1 MIRILLIASVL
12 HITIPMS
19 GQKITIDP
27 EVSMLALG
35 DSYTIGQSVPEN
47 ERWPHQF
54 IDLLR
59 ENGVVAE
66 YPDYIATTGWTTKN
80 LLQGI
85 ETKLNSEKAYNL
97 VSILIGVNN
106 QYQGLNISLY
116 EPDLRTILDKALEIV
131 ENDTTRIFMLSIPDY
146 AYTPFGSGLN
156 SITAGI
162 NAYNAINKR
171 VAGEYNIIYVDITPI
186 SRQGT
191 INPDLVAYD
200 GLHPSGLQYSLWV
213 EEIMPQLE
221 FSQAVQVE
229 SKYIPSQEASLN
241 LQVFPN
247 PAKSGI
253 QISSDKNPDSLRIW
267 NIQGMQLA
275 EISNPVMP
283 IHLDI
288 SAFSPGVYILE
299 GIASGEGT
307 IIRFVVR

>member
-1 MIRILLIASVL
+1 S
-12 HITIPMS
+12 
-19 GQKITIDP
+19 QKITIDP

-35 DSYTIGQSVPEN
+35 DSYTIGQSVPVN
-47 ERWPHQF
+47 ERWPHQL

-59 ENGVVAE
+59 DKGVVAE

-106 QYQGLNISLY
+106 QYQGLDISLY
-116 EPDLRTILDKALEIV
+116 EPDLRTIINKALEIV
-131 ENDTTRIFMLSIPDY
+131 GNDTSRIFILSIPDY

-171 VAGEYNIIYVDITPI
+171 LAGEYNIIYVDITPI
-186 SRQGT
+186 SRLGT

-200 GLHPSGLQYSLWV
+200 GLHPSGLQYTLWV
-213 EEIMPQLE
+213 DDILPYLE
-221 FSQAVQVE
+221 LSQSVQVE
-229 SKYIPSQEASLN
+229 SKYIPLQEDGWK

-253 QISSDKNPDSLRIW
+253 QISSDKNPDSLQIW

-275 EISNPVMP
+275 EINNPVMP
-283 IHLDI
+283 LHLDI
-288 SAFSPGVYILE
+288 SEFSPGVYILK
-299 GIASGEGT
+299 GIASGEENT
-307 IIRFVVR
+307 IRFVVR